1 MNSPDPHRH
10 SRSAKL
16 TPATAEEPQVD
27 WPALEAVVHCDPAGR
42 GLASFRQAAAPLDAG
57 QLRGAAVHLAGHA
70 AAVAIVTGFCAQVK
84 DDITA
89 ETDGPPGAL
98 YLARALLALG
108 VDVLL
113 ISDRYALPLIE
124 VGCDL
129 WQLDRKILVEFPF
142 EEGTSTAAARARNG
156 PPWDAKT
163 DRWLEQFFAEGPGP
177 RLTHLIAIER
187 AGPSHT
193 LESFEMQSRAAPAPR
208 ERFLAEVPA
217 EARNRCHNMR
227 GQSINGLTA
236 KTHRL
241 FEWVSEKH
249 LPITTIGIGDG
260 GNEIGMG
267 RFAWE
272 WLVEASGGGP
282 AGRIA
287 CRIATD
293 FTLLSG
299 VSNWAAYALAL
310 AVCRL
315 RGQAALGRDWSSA
328 NQREL
333 IEAMVQ
339 KAGAVDGLTLRRE
352 ATVDGLPLE
361 TFLQPLVAMRRL
373 LGIAELGGA

>member
-1 MNSPDPHRH
+1 M
-10 SRSAKL
+10 
-16 TPATAEEPQVD
+16 TAEEQHLD
-27 WPALEAVVHCDPAGR
+27 WPALEALVHCDPAGR
-42 GLASFRQAAAPLDAG
+42 GLASFRRAAAPLDAG
-57 QLRGAAVHLAGHA
+57 QLRAAAVHLARHA
-70 AAVAIVTGFCAQVK
+70 HGVAIVTGFCARVNHRV
-84 DDITA
+84 TA

-98 YLARALLALG
+98 YLARALVALG

-129 WQLDRKILVEFPF
+129 WQLDRKHLVEFPF
-142 EEGTSTAAARARNG
+142 ETGAPSAVARARNG

-163 DRWLEQFFAEGPGP
+163 DRWLDQFFASGPGR

-193 LESFEMQSRAAPAPR
+193 LESFEEQPRAAAAPR

-217 EARNRCHNMR
+217 EDRDLCHDMR
-227 GQSINGLTA
+227 GRSINGLTA

-241 FEWVSEKH
+241 FEWIAEKH

-272 WLVEASGGGP
+272 LLVEASGGGL

-293 FTLLSG
+293 FTLLCG

-315 RGQAALGRDWSSA
+315 RGQGNLGRDWTA
-328 NQREL
+328 ADQREL

-361 TFLQPLVAMRRL
+361 TFLQPLVAIRRL
-373 LGIAELGGA
+373 LGHVELGDA